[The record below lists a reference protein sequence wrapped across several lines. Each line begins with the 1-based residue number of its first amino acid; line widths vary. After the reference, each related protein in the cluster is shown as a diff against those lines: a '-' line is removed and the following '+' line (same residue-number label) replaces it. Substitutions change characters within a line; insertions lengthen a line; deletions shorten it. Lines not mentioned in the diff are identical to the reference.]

1 MTENGTFSLQEL
13 IILKL
18 ITTTLLN
25 TFECSAIRINIIK
38 FYYFNI
44 QIGTKYS
51 LCTELGEIPD
61 FFFLSFTLRCVLNER
76 KGMGCHASFTTL
88 EKIST

>member
-44 QIGTKYS
+44 QIGKKCS
-51 LCTELGEIPD
+51 LCTELGETPD
-61 FFFLSFTLRCVLNER
+61 FFSLSHCAV
-76 KGMGCHASFTTL
+76 C
-88 EKIST
+88 